1 MKNKIY
7 IAPEARRDL
16 DEIFDYILVDLGNP
30 TAAGELVDKI
40 LEAIDQLAEFP
51 YLGAKLSS
59 IAKVES
65 NYRYL
70 VTENYMTF
78 YRVMGENVFV
88 DRVLYGRRDYLRIL
102 LG

>member
-7 IAPEARRDL
+7 IAPEARQDM
-16 DEIFDYILVDLGNP
+16 DEIFDYILFDLGNP
-30 TAAGELVDKI
+30 SAAMNVIDKI
-40 LEAIDQLAEFP
+40 MDAIDQLAEFP
-51 YLGAKLSS
+51 HLGAPLSS
-59 IAKVES
+59 IANVES
-65 NYRYL
+65 KYRFL
-70 VTENYMTF
+70 VTDNYMTF